1 MGHPPL
7 EFSDCYEDSPDF
19 RERLKC
25 YELELERTSKFLKDV
40 IKDGNSVINAIKG
53 YSVAVQKFSQT
64 LGVFQFDFI
73 GDSLT
78 DDEMNIA
85 ESFQEFAG
93 LLQEVE
99 DDRMML
105 VQNACDL
112 LIKPLEKFRKEQIG
126 VTKERRKKFEKE
138 SEKYYS
144 QLDKHLNLSAK
155 KKETQLQEADE
166 LLDKERRNFY
176 ESSVEYVYQIQQVQ
190 DRKKFDVVEPVLA
203 FLHSILTLNNLT
215 VEMTQDFMPY
225 KQELQLSLQN
235 TRNHF
240 ESTREEMEELMKRM
254 KHPTQIGKMHSQPV
268 IEGYLYSQEKWAL
281 GVSWV
286 KYYCKYHKDSK
297 LFVMVPAEPKPATK
311 QGPTELKLKSCFR
324 RKTESIDKRF
334 CFDIETCERNTPVT
348 LQAVSEANRKLWMEA
363 MYGKEPIYHSPI
375 HKQAEMELNEVGFKF
390 VRKCINFVETKGLT
404 QEGVYRTVG
413 SNIQVQKLL
422 NVFFDQK
429 CPGDVDF
436 HSSEWDIKTITSAM
450 KFYLRSLAEP
460 LMTYGLNRDLILAAK
475 SDNLDDR
482 LGAIHCLTYKL
493 PGKNREMLS
502 LLIQHLVN
510 VCGNSGDNL
519 MTPSNM
525 GVIFGPTLMR
535 AKEET
540 VAAMLDIKFQ
550 NIVVEILIEDYTKIF
565 CSAPDESSAAPPMPP
580 PRITPRKRQP
590 ITIAKRPLRICLA
603 VNCGQLQNTENEQN
617 GSRPEGVDFGG
628 DTPTSPTPLQR
639 TKPITAPLRLHRD
652 TQRQALLP
660 KPSTRQDRHSDSDVA
675 KLVAKLQDGGQRPD
689 TAATVNG
696 ETGVTVN
703 RAQSFQCRRPP
714 PRSVAVIREAKS
726 DGMIK
731 TRSLAEKPAICRPP
745 TRPPDPPSRYPA
757 PHKSPA
763 AAPSEDTP
771 ASYVASKAKF
781 FENASRQFG
790 STWHA
795 FGPLDHFDQ
804 LALPKFVEAGEQ
816 HCSRVRLAMVMSRIN
831 HLWLDGLQDVEEHQ
845 LGMEGQAGLGRDT
858 LDGISGALGRQI
870 LLRAL

>member
-7 EFSDCYEDSPDF
+7 EFSDCYGDSPDF

-25 YELELERTSKFLKDV
+25 YEIELERTSKFLKDV

-64 LGVFQFDFI
+64 LSGFQFDFI

-78 DDEMNIA
+78 DDEINIA
-85 ESFQEFAG
+85 GSFHEFAG

-112 LIKPLEKFRKEQIG
+112 LIKPLENFRKDQIG
-126 VTKERRKKFEKE
+126 VTKEKRKRFEKE

-144 QLDKHLNLSAK
+144 QLDKHLSLSAK
-155 KKETQLQEADE
+155 KKETHLQEADE
-166 LLDKERRNFY
+166 LLDKEKLNFY
-176 ESSVEYVYQIQQVQ
+176 ESTVEYVYQIQQVQ

-240 ESTREEMEELMKRM
+240 ESTREEMEELMNRM
-254 KHPTQIGKMHSQPV
+254 KHPSQIGKMHGQPT

-281 GVSWV
+281 GFTWV

-297 LFVMVPAEPKPATK
+297 LFVMVPYEPKPATK
-311 QGPTELKLKSCFR
+311 QGPVELKLISCIR

-334 CFDIETCERNTPVT
+334 CFEIEANERNTPVI
-348 LQAVSEANRKLWMEA
+348 LQAVSEANRKLWIEA
-363 MYGKEPIYHSPI
+363 MDGKEPIYHSPI

-390 VRKCINFVETKGLT
+390 VRKCINFVESKGLT

-422 NVFFDQK
+422 NAFFDQK

-436 HSSEWDIKTITSAM
+436 NNGDWEINTITSAM
-450 KFYLRSLAEP
+450 KFYLRSLNEP
-460 LMTYGLNRDLILAAK
+460 LMTYSLNRDLILAAK
-475 SDNLDDR
+475 SENLDNR
-482 LGAIHCLTYKL
+482 LGAIHSLTYKL
-493 PGKNREMLS
+493 PEKNREMLS

-510 VCGNSGDNL
+510 VCSKCEDNR

-535 AKEET
+535 AEEET

-565 CSAPDESSAAPPMPP
+565 CSTPEESSTLPPIPP
-580 PRITPRKRQP
+580 PKITPRKRQP
-590 ITIAKRPLRICLA
+590 ITISKRPPRVYPA
-603 VNCGQLQNTENEQN
+603 VNFGHLQNTENFSNIDEQN
-617 GSRPEGVDFGG
+617 GRSQNGNRPEGLNDGG
-628 DTPTSPTPLQR
+628 HIPTSPIPLQR
-639 TKPITAPLRLHRD
+639 TKPSNAPPRLPRD
-652 TQRQALLP
+652 PQQRQALLP
-660 KPSTRQDRHSDSDVA
+660 KPSIRQVRHMNSDVTG
-675 KLVAKLQDGGQRPD
+675 LVKLQDGGQKPD
-689 TAATVNG
+689 TAATANGQIGVN
-696 ETGVTVN
+696 VN
-703 RAQSFQCRRPP
+703 RAQSFQIKRPA
-714 PRSVAVIREAKS
+714 PRSVGLIREVDDS
-726 DGMIK
+726 GIK
-731 TRSLAEKPAICRPP
+731 ARSPLEKPIICRPP
-745 TRPPDPPSRYPA
+745 TRPPDPPSRFPA
-757 PHKSPA
+757 SHKSSNV
-763 AAPSEDTP
+763 APSKETP

-781 FENASRQFG
+781 FENASRQSG
-790 STWHA
+790 RSSVSPPEST
-795 FGPLDHFDQ
+795 LLNVKD
-804 LALPKFVEAGEQ
+804 E
-816 HCSRVRLAMVMSRIN
+816 
-831 HLWLDGLQDVEEHQ
+831 
-845 LGMEGQAGLGRDT
+845 T
-858 LDGISGALGRQI
+858 LS
-870 LLRAL
+870 

>member
-53 YSVAVQKFSQT
+53 YSMAVQKFSQT
-64 LGVFQFDFI
+64 LSVFQFDFI

-155 KKETQLQEADE
+155 KKETHLQEADE

-240 ESTREEMEELMKRM
+240 ESTREEIEELMKRM
-254 KHPTQIGKMHSQPV
+254 KDPTQIGKMHSQPV

-334 CFDIETCERNTPVT
+334 CFDIETYERNTPVT

-436 HSSEWDIKTITSAM
+436 HSSDWDIKTITSAM
-450 KFYLRSLAEP
+450 KFYLSISRLLE
-460 LMTYGLNRDLILAAK
+460 

-493 PGKNREMLS
+493 PEKNREMLS

-565 CSAPDESSAAPPMPP
+565 CSAPDESCTAPPMPP

-603 VNCGQLQNTENEQN
+603 VNCGH
-617 GSRPEGVDFGG
+617 RPEGVNFGG

-639 TKPITAPLRLHRD
+639 TKPITAPSRLHRD

-689 TAATVNG
+689 TAATANG

-757 PHKSPA
+757 PHKSPT

-771 ASYVASKAKF
+771 AS
-781 FENASRQFG
+781 
-790 STWHA
+790 
-795 FGPLDHFDQ
+795 
-804 LALPKFVEAGEQ
+804 
-816 HCSRVRLAMVMSRIN
+816 
-831 HLWLDGLQDVEEHQ
+831 
-845 LGMEGQAGLGRDT
+845 
-858 LDGISGALGRQI
+858 
-870 LLRAL
+870 